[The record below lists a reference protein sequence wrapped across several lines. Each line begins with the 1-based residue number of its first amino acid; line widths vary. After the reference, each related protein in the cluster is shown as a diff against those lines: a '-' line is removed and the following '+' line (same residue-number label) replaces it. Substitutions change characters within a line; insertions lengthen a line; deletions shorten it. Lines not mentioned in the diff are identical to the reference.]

1 MIARHTHIISLR
13 TWSHF
18 THNPGNPKL
27 TNNKLFQYLAK
38 FYSDNL
44 NDCSI
49 DKYKND
55 TGIYEAYHIQQNLSS
70 LIVRQY
76 QCGID
81 NKRDVIPYV
90 AKLEFLIITRE
101 IMYTGKYDLL
111 FYSA

>member
-1 MIARHTHIISLR
+1 MTA
-13 TWSHF
+13 
-18 THNPGNPKL
+18 
-27 TNNKLFQYLAK
+27 
-38 FYSDNL
+38 
-44 NDCSI
+44 I

-76 QCGID
+76 ECCID

-90 AKLEFLIITRE
+90 AKFEFLIITRG
-101 IMYTGKYDLL
+101 IMYTGKYNLI